1 MENVI
6 DITDQYCADV
16 NGINCKYE
24 TSSFQGYHIAEV
36 ALNSYT
42 AMRSGT
48 KLPVADLYSKRQKKS
63 SALTES
69 SFV

>member
-1 MENVI
+1 MQQEMQIQN
-6 DITDQYCADV
+6 
-16 NGINCKYE
+16 NE
-24 TSSFQGYHIAEV
+24 IAKV
-36 ALNSYT
+36 SLFSYT